1 MLRGSAGIL
10 LSRVS
15 GLVRDIA
22 AAGYW
27 GATDIA
33 QAAYSTAFSIPNS
46 VRALLGEGAFAAAFV
61 PLFSRC
67 LEEKRTE
74 DAWRLANRAISMQ
87 VAILL
92 AMTVLG
98 SAAAA
103 MLRHSGLFHDDA
115 GLASTILLILPLL
128 LPYAVL
134 ICAAAALNAVL
145 NSLKSFFLP
154 NIIQMVFNFT
164 QVAAVLYLAC
174 FWSNGELAALVIFCL
189 STSLAGLLEILM
201 LLIACRRRGYAFH
214 FDFGWR
220 DGAVRQLVR
229 NILPGLAG
237 SGVNQ
242 LNGLL
247 DKLMAAIL
255 GAGAIGALT
264 YSQRLVYLPVGLF
277 GVAMGM
283 VCLPALSR
291 ATARH
296 DGREIAESLD
306 YAFRIVLFMSLPCVA
321 FLAPCGREVIA
332 LFFQRGAFQQSAVIE
347 SSYALAFYTIGVPAF
362 CCVKIAV
369 TPFHARLDTRTP
381 VKIAML
387 CMAVNLVLNLALMR
401 PLRQGGL
408 ALATSASS
416 WLNLALLMYFNRRQ
430 LPSWS
435 PLRVLR
441 TALALG
447 VAALLAGIAAR
458 GVLLFCRAGIPG
470 EGGFARNLLIAGA
483 SFSACASAYLAA
495 CLLLRRPEP
504 REILNLFRRKLSRN

>member
-1 MLRGSAGIL
+1 MNAASRHSPVAEDAAGGAADGVQRRQSIGQSMLRGSAGIL

-15 GLVRDIA
+15 GLARDIA

-164 QVAAVLYLAC
+164 QR
-174 FWSNGELAALVIFCL
+174 
-189 STSLAGLLEILM
+189 
-201 LLIACRRRGYAFH
+201 LI
-214 FDFGWR
+214 
-220 DGAVRQLVR
+220 
-229 NILPGLAG
+229 
-237 SGVNQ
+237 
-242 LNGLL
+242 
-247 DKLMAAIL
+247 
-255 GAGAIGALT
+255 
-264 YSQRLVYLPVGLF
+264 
-277 GVAMGM
+277 
-283 VCLPALSR
+283 
-291 ATARH
+291 
-296 DGREIAESLD
+296 
-306 YAFRIVLFMSLPCVA
+306 
-321 FLAPCGREVIA
+321 
-332 LFFQRGAFQQSAVIE
+332 
-347 SSYALAFYTIGVPAF
+347 
-362 CCVKIAV
+362 
-369 TPFHARLDTRTP
+369 
-381 VKIAML
+381 
-387 CMAVNLVLNLALMR
+387 
-401 PLRQGGL
+401 
-408 ALATSASS
+408 
-416 WLNLALLMYFNRRQ
+416 
-430 LPSWS
+430 
-435 PLRVLR
+435 
-441 TALALG
+441 
-447 VAALLAGIAAR
+447 
-458 GVLLFCRAGIPG
+458 
-470 EGGFARNLLIAGA
+470 
-483 SFSACASAYLAA
+483 
-495 CLLLRRPEP
+495 
-504 REILNLFRRKLSRN
+504 